1 MRICSLVRLLQ
12 RMAGIVFLTFLAT
25 VAFAQTPEARIGI
38 AIERAQE
45 VGIPI
50 SLLESKRAEG
60 RAKGIPI
67 ERIATAVE
75 ARLQHLE
82 RARQAM
88 GRGATDLD
96 AALLSV
102 GADAIGAG
110 VSESVLTEVASA
122 VEKDRRAV
130 AIAAFT
136 YLVSQ
141 EGLVPNVALTRVKA
155 ALEKGPQALTDLMSG
170 SGVAAGGGKSDPPG
184 NARGQQTEAGSSA
197 SPRGNARGQQTEAG
211 PPAAVSAPG
220 QGKPA
225 NSPAKKP
232 DSPGRGRP

>member
-1 MRICSLVRLLQ
+1 
-12 RMAGIVFLTFLAT
+12 
-25 VAFAQTPEARIGI
+25 
-38 AIERAQE
+38 
-45 VGIPI
+45 
-50 SLLESKRAEG
+50 
-60 RAKGIPI
+60 
-67 ERIATAVE
+67 
-75 ARLQHLE
+75 
-82 RARQAM
+82 M
-88 GRGATDLD
+88 GRGGTDLD

-130 AIAAFT
+130 AIAALT
-136 YLVSQ
+136 YLVSR
-141 EGLVPNVALTRVKA
+141 EGLVPNVAVKQVKA

-170 SGVAAGGGKSDPPG
+170 PGAAGGGKSNPPG

-225 NSPAKKP
+225 NSPPKKA
-232 DSPGRGRP
+232 DSPGRGKP